1 MDIAGLSMSMSSNNI
16 ANRFS
21 TAVLSKNLDTMEQMG
36 ANMAD
41 MIKSAPSPSLESLV
55 NPAVGSHIDTLV

>member
-1 MDIAGLSMSMSSNNI
+1 MDIAGLSMSMSSNKLLD
-16 ANRFS
+16 RFS
-21 TAVLSKNLDTMEQMG
+21 TQMLAKNLDNLEQMG

-41 MIKSAPSPSLESLV
+41 MIKTAPSPSLESLV